1 MDNEVTA
8 ANPADAPAVT
18 PVNDDIVDLDA
29 PQEAQTPAEGG
40 DQTTD
45 PDSIEALTKEALGS
59 EEIASPDE
67 LVEVEYEGQKYKVP
81 APLKEGVLRQ
91 SDYTRKT
98 MDLAEQRKAFET
110 ERDALKQTATRTQEE
125 FAAHVQ
131 LAQLQDHVRQLEQMD
146 ITGMS
151 QEQINAARLDLQ
163 DATRRRDGLV
173 SALQRHEAQKAH
185 TQSDQIA
192 KLREECLANVAKEI
206 PNFNDARRT
215 ELDTLAVKVGASP
228 DEVASI
234 TEPYAYKLLHYAD
247 IGLKFIERQRKAAMM
262 KAAQAGNPATKV
274 EGAGGGSKPPE
285 EMSMEEYIAAR
296 SSGKI

>member
-8 ANPADAPAVT
+8 ANPADAPEAT

-40 DQTTD
+40 DQTPE

-67 LVEVEYEGQKYKVP
+67 LVEVEYDGQKYKVP

-91 SDYTRKT
+91 ADYTRKT

-110 ERDALKQTATRTQEE
+110 EREAIKQTATRTQEE

-131 LAQLQDHVRQLEQMD
+131 LAKLQDHVQRLEQMD
-146 ITGMS
+146 ISGMS

-185 TQSDQIA
+185 AESDRIA
-192 KLREECLANVAKEI
+192 KLREDCLAAVAKDL

-228 DEVASI
+228 EEVASI

-247 IGLKFIERQRKAAMM
+247 IGLKFIERQRKAAHM

-285 EMSMEEYIAAR
+285 EMTMEEYVAAR